1 MPFLYGGK
9 FLLPSQIVLRLGTI
23 LPDSANFGAGV
34 LVRAVTTSLVT
45 LGVYTFMYFAQMT
58 AEVEFGAFRT
68 APHTIN
74 ALRCDMIGM
83 IHLAPFLGHLD
94 AHFVVILYCGDA
106 SLTGLAVDATACNHF
121 IHGSYL
127 IIILHLVKHYIFPII
142 KIGNILHFSNFY
154 TKLYSFVN
162 T

>member
-9 FLLPSQIVLRLGTI
+9 FLLPSQIFLRLRTI

-83 IHLAPFLGHLD
+83 IHLAPFLGTSTR
-94 AHFVVILYCGDA
+94 ILSSFFIVAMRA
-106 SLTGLAVDATACNHF
+106 SQVSQLMPQHA
-121 IHGSYL
+121 
-127 IIILHLVKHYIFPII
+127 IILFMVLI
-142 KIGNILHFSNFY
+142 
-154 TKLYSFVN
+154 
-162 T
+162 